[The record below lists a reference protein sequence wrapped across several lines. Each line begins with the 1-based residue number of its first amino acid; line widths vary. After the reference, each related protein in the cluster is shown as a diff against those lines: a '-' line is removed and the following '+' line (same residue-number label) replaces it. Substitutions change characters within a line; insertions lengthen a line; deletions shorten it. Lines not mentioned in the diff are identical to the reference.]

1 MLSDL
6 NPDAPLVS
14 ERTSAPQSE
23 EIFVDV
29 GLVVEHPAHTPVPEG
44 IRADPQ
50 DVDVITSA

>member
-1 MLSDL
+1 M